1 MMYDKN
7 TTIFVPDETIKKF
20 CFDEQGAQPR
30 KTDATLTKVLVYCL
44 ICQLASL
51 KTRKLRCSLKFL
63 ADRVCASEKQVQKA
77 INLLIEMNLI
87 GVEEKEEYGV
97 SSIIYKVISDNGLL
111 QNGQNILQE
120 DISAIKK
127 QDERKVPKERR
138 IKKER
143 EDICVDSYSLLD
155 KEDKLHSLD
164 NQDIESDTIKQDN
177 KEDSTADIPKN
188 KIVYFI
194 PPTVEQV
201 EEYCETR
208 KNGIIAQEFVD
219 FYSSKGWMIGK
230 NKMKDWKA
238 AVRTWESKRK
248 REIADKGEYDKNG
261 MKLGPKI
268 ENDPLEGLF

>member
-7 TTIFVPDETIKKF
+7 KTIFVPDETIKRF

-51 KTRKLRCSLKFL
+51 KHRKLRCSLKFL

-77 INLLIEMNLI
+77 INSLIEMNLI

-97 SSIIYKVISDNGLL
+97 SSIIYKVISENELSKNAKNDKNT
-111 QNGQNILQE
+111 QNE
-120 DISAIKK
+120 DISRIKR
-127 QDERKVPKERR
+127 QEQRKVPKEKR
-138 IKKER
+138 IEKER
-143 EDICVDSYSLLD
+143 ENICVDSCSLLS

-177 KEDSTADIPKN
+177 KEDSTTDIPKN
-188 KIVYFI
+188 KTVYFI
-194 PPTVEQV
+194 PPTIEQV

-208 KNGIIAQEFVD
+208 NNGISAQEFVD

-248 REIADKGEYDKNG
+248 REIAEKTKPE
-261 MKLGPKI
+261 
-268 ENDPLEGLF
+268 ENTPTDLDYIFG